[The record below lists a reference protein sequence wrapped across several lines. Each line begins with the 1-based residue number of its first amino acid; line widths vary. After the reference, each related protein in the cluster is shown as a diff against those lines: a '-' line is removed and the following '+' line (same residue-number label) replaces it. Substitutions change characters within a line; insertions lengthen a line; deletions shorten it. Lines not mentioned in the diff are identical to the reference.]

1 MVLLRILV
9 LGFGLGNVLLCS
21 KERAAQAHAGCAIN
35 CADFVMTYQPG
46 VKRYWLHIA
55 YHGPLSGTSWQD
67 RVLGA
72 IHMVLET
79 LLRGEDVVVHC
90 AHGSQIEN

>member
-21 KERAAQAHAGCAIN
+21 KQRAAEAHAGCAIN
-35 CADFVMTYQPG
+35 CADFVMTYRPG
-46 VKRYWLHIA
+46 VKPYWLHISF
-55 YHGPLSGTSWQD
+55 HGPLNGTNWLD

-72 IHMVLET
+72 IRMVLGA